1 MIKQLLNQNW
11 FLQKNNCET
20 SFPTAIPT
28 SVIDTVLADNNQI
41 PDPYWKDNEDVVRD
55 VINDDYTYTCTFS
68 PLPEFLEEDAC
79 ILRFDGIDTISDV
92 YLNNVLLG
100 HTANMHRTWE
110 FDVTTLLLQGENQL
124 KIVLHSPLKAAKR
137 SLCTVSYPWFG
148 RCLGRFQPY
157 SKSPLHVWMGLGRS
171 SPRCRYFP

>member
-28 SVIDTVLADNNQI
+28 SVYTVLADNNQI
-41 PDPYWKDNEDVVRD
+41 PDPYWKDNEDVVRRTLSMMTIPTL
-55 VINDDYTYTCTFS
+55 VLLS

-110 FDVTTLLLQGENQL
+110 FDLTT
-124 KIVLHSPLKAAKR
+124 SPFYKAK
-137 SLCTVSYPWFG
+137 TN
-148 RCLGRFQPY
+148 
-157 SKSPLHVWMGLGRS
+157 
-171 SPRCRYFP
+171 